1 MEVELKSDWQEVEV
15 ELLKSLYGYE
25 FKDVND
31 EIGYVDYVATRARER
46 EGTEKVLDEMLKF
59 LGEMPVDKYHNYG
72 DFRHK
77 GLRGYLINLFLR
89 EKSSAAIS

>member
-1 MEVELKSDWQEVEV
+1 MKVFTDASAIRTIDEKGGTEETE
-15 ELLKSLYGYE
+15 ESLGH
-25 FKDVND
+25 V
-31 EIGYVDYVATRARER
+31 GER

-59 LGEMPVDKYHNYG
+59 LGEMPLDKYHDYG

-89 EKSSAAIS
+89 EKGDKDLCHSFARDLE

>member
-1 MEVELKSDWQEVEV
+1 MKVFTDVSAIRTIDEKRGKEEIE
-15 ELLKSLYGYE
+15 ELLSS
-25 FKDVND
+25 V
-31 EIGYVDYVATRARER
+31 RER

-59 LGEMPVDKYHNYG
+59 LGEMPVDKYHDYG

-89 EKSSAAIS
+89 EKWDKDLCHSRAREPK